1 MKDFSSTFIFMT
13 GEGKVLKYSAS
24 AGSGK
29 THALTGFYL
38 SRVLY
43 DPTAYRHILA
53 VTFTNSAAAEMKSRI
68 LTELYKLASGEK
80 SEFVDYLRD
89 TFPEMISSGVGSEE
103 KLRRNASLALNYI
116 LHDYSRFTVGTIDS
130 FFQRVIRAFV
140 REIDIPSGYE
150 LELEHD
156 MLLSDA
162 VEELLKEVSTDR
174 KLREW
179 ITSYVESRLD
189 DNRSWDVRRDIM
201 EVAQQIFREDFRQ
214 LTKDQRDSL
223 SDYDNLK
230 KYSEKVFS
238 IRSAFEKELMEMAA
252 HGIEIYER
260 CGLGISDFSQVAK
273 GVGGWLK
280 KYSEGEVSKPNSFWN
295 KAVSENIYTVAKPT
309 PYVKEAMDS
318 ALSQG
323 LGGMVKGISDLFEKR
338 YPVYAAACAQVRTI
352 HIMGILGS
360 VSARVRVLAHDENI
374 FLLSDSGEL
383 INKLIH
389 DDDTPF
395 IYEKIG
401 AQYDNYIIDEFQDT
415 SRIQWRNFQPLIAE
429 TLARGND
436 NLVVGDVKQ
445 SIYRWRNSDWRI
457 IHSEVD
463 KAFSRDAVR
472 SDYLDTNYRSR
483 ANIIKFNN
491 RIFSPENI
499 PALCD
504 TKLNFEPL
512 RIADVYNEAV
522 QKENPFRPGGFVNVR
537 LFSDE
542 KEDKWKDNVLAELP
556 LLIEKLQDHGYHARD
571 IMFLCRK
578 NDEGKSIINRLL
590 EYSASCP
597 QERSMRY
604 NFEVTSGES
613 LYLERNP
620 AVSLL
625 VSCLRYMV
633 DPSGRINQ
641 SLMVRCYGLAMGKED
656 DSVYA
661 GDMTGII
668 SEKVFPEGWKEKLDS
683 FRNSSL
689 FAATE
694 KMIQLFGLG
703 DNSAN
708 VAYLNSFQDLILW
721 YSSRY
726 TSDISSFVGWWEKE
740 GSKRTVAQSDR
751 QEAMRV
757 MTIHKA
763 KGLQS
768 KVVIMPFADWKFDP
782 PVFSKPLLWIKDV
795 PESFS
800 PMPVVLPEFSSKL
813 DDSLFSNQAGL
824 ERVSLHLDA
833 VNMLYVACTRA
844 VDALFIMAPDA
855 RKKKNN
861 DSNSSIAW
869 LLRDGLKNG
878 VEGSEWQD
886 DGVNKQ
892 ISLGELPSV
901 EHDEEPPILRLEQ
914 YKVSDREGIM
924 RLRTGGAMP
933 LDEKRLEEESGRIY
947 GIVMHELLSRIRTI
961 DDIENAVQILAD
973 TGMVMREE
981 VTGLQEKTKQ
991 MLSGSKVK
999 EWFDGSMRVLTEA
1012 TVLLPSGNARRPDRV
1027 MMDGD
1032 KVIVVDYKFGEPEKK
1047 HKHQAEE
1054 YRRVLK
1060 EMGYSNVESY
1070 LWYIE
1075 KEIIELLNY

>member
-1 MKDFSSTFIFMT
+1 MT
-13 GEGKVLKYSAS
+13 EEGKVLRYSAS

-38 SRVLY
+38 SRVLH
-43 DPTAYRHILA
+43 DPAAYRHILA
-53 VTFTNSAAAEMKSRI
+53 VTFTNSAAAEMKGRI
-68 LTELYKLASGEK
+68 LTELHKLASGRK
-80 SEFVDYLRD
+80 SAFVDYLRLKFPD
-89 TFPEMISSGVGSEE
+89 TIPVGLGSEE
-103 KLRRNASLALNYI
+103 RLRQNASLALNYI

-174 KLREW
+174 KLRDW

-189 DNRSWDVRRDIM
+189 DNRSWDIRRDIM
-201 EVAQQIFREDFRQ
+201 EVASQIFREEFRQ
-214 LTKDQRDSL
+214 LTKEERTTL
-223 SDYDNLK
+223 SNYDNLK
-230 KYSEKVFS
+230 EYSEKIFK
-238 IRSAFEKELMEMAA
+238 IRNSFEKELKELAA
-252 HGIEIYER
+252 EGVEIYEK
-260 CGLGISDFSQVAK
+260 CGLNASDFYQGEK

-280 KYSEGEVSKPNSFWN
+280 KYSSGRTDKPNNYWN
-295 KAVSENIYTVAKPT
+295 KAVNESCYTTAKPS
-309 PYVKEAMDS
+309 PGVKSAMDN

-323 LGGMVKGISDLFEKR
+323 LGNSVSGISELFDR
-338 YPVYAAACAQVRTI
+338 NYPVYAAANAQVRTI

-360 VSARVRVLAHDENI
+360 VSAKVRVLANDENI

-383 INKLIH
+383 INKLIA

-457 IHSEVD
+457 IHSEVEN
-463 KAFSRDAVR
+463 AFGHDAVK

-483 ANIIKFNN
+483 AGIVSFNN
-491 RIFSPENI
+491 YIFSPDNI

-504 TKLNFEPL
+504 SKLNFEQL
-512 RIADVYNEAV
+512 RLADVYSEAV
-522 QKENPFRPGGFVNVR
+522 QKENPELPGGLVKVKLFANVKE
-537 LFSDE
+537 E
-542 KEDKWKDNVLAELP
+542 KWMDNVLSELP
-556 LLIEKLQDHGYHARD
+556 ALIEELQDHGYHARD

-578 NDEGKSIINRLL
+578 NDEGKSIINRIL
-590 EYSASCP
+590 EYRVSCP
-597 QERSMRY
+597 PEKQKKY

-633 DPSGRINQ
+633 DPSGRINK
-641 SLMVRCYGLAMGKED
+641 SLMVRCYGLAMGNTD

-661 GDMTGII
+661 GDMVSDIPEDI
-668 SEKVFPEGWKEKLDS
+668 FPEGWKEKLDS

-689 FAATE
+689 FGATE
-694 KMIQLFGLG
+694 KMIQLFRLG
-703 DNSAN
+703 YNSAN

-726 TSDISSFVGWWEKE
+726 TSDISSFVAWWEQE
-740 GSKRTVAQSDR
+740 GSRRTVAQSDR

-768 KVVIMPFADWKFDP
+768 KVIIMPFVAWKFEP
-782 PVFSKPLLWIKDV
+782 PPFSKPLLWIKNV
-795 PESFS
+795 PENFS
-800 PMPVVLPEFSSKL
+800 PMPVVLPEYSKNL
-813 DDSLFSNQAGL
+813 DGSLFNEQAGF
-824 ERVSLHLDA
+824 ERTSLYLDA

-844 VDALFIMAPDA
+844 VDALYIMAPDA
-855 RKKKNN
+855 VEKK
-861 DSNSSIAW
+861 DSSNSVAW
-869 LLRDGLKNG
+869 LIRDALAKGING
-878 VEGSEWQD
+878 SLWEDEG
-886 DGVNKQ
+886 NNRKL
-892 ISLGELPSV
+892 IFGELPAV
-901 EHDEEPPILRLEQ
+901 VHADEPPIIRLEQ
-914 YKVSDREGIM
+914 YLITDREGIM

-933 LDEKRLEEESGRIY
+933 LDEKRLEEETGRVY
-947 GIVMHELLSRIRTI
+947 GIVMHEILSRIITFNDI
-961 DDIENAVQILAD
+961 DSAVSQVTDA
-973 TGMVMREE
+973 GMVISDETDQLRKKMK
-981 VTGLQEKTKQ
+981 L
-991 MLSGSKVK
+991 MLSDNNVK
-999 EWFDGSMRVLTEA
+999 SWFDGSMRVLTEA

-1027 MMDGD
+1027 MMYGD
-1032 KVIVVDYKFGEPEKK
+1032 TVVVVDYKFGEMEQK
-1047 HKHQAEE
+1047 HRYQAGE
-1054 YRRVLK
+1054 YKRLLK
-1060 EMGYSNVESY
+1060 EMGYVDVKAY
-1070 LWYIE
+1070 LWYVG
-1075 KEIIELLNY
+1075 KEIVEL

>member
-1 MKDFSSTFIFMT
+1 MT
-13 GEGKVLKYSAS
+13 NEGKVLKYSAS

-53 VTFTNSAAAEMKSRI
+53 VTFTNGASAEMKGRI
-68 LTELYKLASGEK
+68 LSELHKLASGNR
-80 SEFVDYLRD
+80 SDFIDYLK
-89 TFPEMISSGVGSEE
+89 TKFPEIIPSGAGSEE
-103 KLRRNASLALNYI
+103 KIRHNASLALNYI

-156 MLLSDA
+156 MLLGDA
-162 VEELLKEVSTDR
+162 VEELLKEVATDK
-174 KLREW
+174 KLRDW

-201 EVAQQIFREDFRQ
+201 EVASYIFREEFRQ
-214 LTKDQRDSL
+214 LTKEERNTL
-223 SDYDNLK
+223 SDYEKLK
-230 KYSEKVFS
+230 EYSEKIFS
-238 IRSAFEKELMEMAA
+238 IRNGFEKELKETAER
-252 HGIEIYER
+252 GIEIFER
-260 CGLGISDFSQVAK
+260 CGLSASDFTQGDK

-280 KYSEGEVSKPNSFWN
+280 KYASGRNDKPNSYWA
-295 KAVSENIYTVAKPT
+295 KAVNENSYTTAKASPS
-309 PYVKEAMDS
+309 VKSAMEA
-318 ALSQG
+318 AISQG
-323 LGGMVKGISDLFEKR
+323 LGEAVTAIYNLFEKK
-338 YPVYAAACAQVRTI
+338 YPSYAAANAQVKTI

-360 VSARVRVLAHDENI
+360 VASRVRELAHDENI

-383 INKLIH
+383 ISKLIE

-401 AQYDNYIIDEFQDT
+401 AQYDHYIIDEFQDT

-445 SIYRWRNSDWRI
+445 SIYRWRNSDWHI
-457 IHSEVD
+457 IHSELG
-463 KAFSRDAVR
+463 KSFTHDAVK

-483 ANIIKFNN
+483 SNIIRFNN
-491 RIFSPENI
+491 SLFNPDNI

-504 TKLNFEPL
+504 GKLNFESL
-512 RIADVYNEAV
+512 RLADVYGEAV
-522 QKENPFRPGGFVNVR
+522 QKENPDRPGGFVKVK
-537 LFSDE
+537 LYPATGEE
-542 KEDKWKDNVLAELP
+542 KWMESVLADLP
-556 LLIEKLQDHGYHARD
+556 LLIEELQDQGYSARD

-578 NDEGKSIINRLL
+578 NDEGKSIINRIL
-590 EYSASCP
+590 EYSASCSP
-597 QERSMRY
+597 ENRQKY

-620 AVSLL
+620 AVSFL

-633 DPSGRINQ
+633 NPAGRINR

-661 GDMTGII
+661 GDLSMEP
-668 SEKVFPEGWKEKLDS
+668 SENIFPEGWKESIDT

-694 KMIQLFGLG
+694 KMIQLFRLG
-703 DNSAN
+703 ENSAN
-708 VAYLNSFQDLILW
+708 VAYLNSFQDLVLW

-726 TSDISSFVGWWEKE
+726 TSDISSFVIWWEKE
-740 GSKRTVAQSDR
+740 GTKRTVAQSDR

-768 KVVIMPFADWKFDP
+768 KVVIMPFTAWKFDP
-782 PVFSKPLLWIKDV
+782 PSFTKPLLWVKDV
-795 PESFS
+795 PDVFS
-800 PMPVVLPEFSSKL
+800 PMPVVLPEYGKSL
-813 DDSLFSNQAGL
+813 EDSLFSEEAGY
-824 ERVSLHLDA
+824 EKASRYLDA

-844 VDALFIMAPDA
+844 VDALYIMAPDA
-855 RKKKNN
+855 GDKN
-861 DSNSSIAW
+861 DSSASVAW
-869 LLRDGLKNG
+869 LIRDGLKNG
-878 VEGSEWQD
+878 VEGCEWEED
-886 DGVNKQ
+886 SNGRKL
-892 ISLGELPSV
+892 IFGTLPEV
-901 EHDEEPPILRLEQ
+901 KHEEEPPVMRLDR
-914 YKVSDREGIM
+914 YNVSLREGIM

-933 LDEKRLEEESGRIY
+933 LDEKHLEDESGRVY
-947 GIVMHELLSRIRTI
+947 GIVMHELLSRIITH
-961 DDIENAVQILAD
+961 DDIIRAVTQLTDA
-973 TGMVMREE
+973 GMVMSDEAE
-981 VTGLQEKTKQ
+981 DLKLKIKDL
-991 MLSGSKVK
+991 LSDTRVK
-999 EWFDGSMRVLTEA
+999 HWFDPAMRVLNEA
-1012 TVLLPSGNARRPDRV
+1012 TVLLPSGHARRPDRV

-1032 KVIVVDYKFGEPEKK
+1032 SVIVVDYKFGEQEQK
-1047 HKHQAEE
+1047 HKYQAGE
-1054 YRRVLK
+1054 YKRLLK
-1060 EMGYSNVESY
+1060 DMGYVNVKAY
-1070 LWYIE
+1070 LWYVG
-1075 KEIIELLNY
+1075 KDIIEV